1 MWNLFLIVVI
11 SIATCLGIHVCLSV
25 CLSVHG
31 GVPQGSVLGVL
42 FFNIVMDDLEDPE
55 EDAREFVQTS
65 SEGSLP
71 SSGAED
77 GALSES
83 SLDILMRSN
92 LDPDAPAFTPGE
104 DWSFRGILDSS
115 SNEDSGLDDGEPIG
129 SPAYAPSAEN
139 VNLTDHLLHENADT
153 SRPPPWTAST
163 PQRPGGRG
171 RPRWRQSP
179 IHSRGPRL
187 TAETGVSYLEDGTGG
202 DGVISRG
209 GSIIVMKGNSP

>member
-1 MWNLFLIVVI
+1 MESVSDRRYIYSHMFGH
-11 SIATCLGIHVCLSV
+11 TRLSV

-92 LDPDAPAFTPGE
+92 LDPDAPAFTPGRIGPSGGS
-104 DWSFRGILDSS
+104 WTAAAMKTAAWMMGSRLDRRPMLRQRRMSTS
-115 SNEDSGLDDGEPIG
+115 RTTYCMRMLTPPDHRPGLHPR
-129 SPAYAPSAEN
+129 PSAREGG
-139 VNLTDHLLHENADT
+139 VDLDGGSL
-153 SRPPPWTAST
+153 RST
-163 PQRPGGRG
+163 PGGPGSQQRLEFHA
-171 RPRWRQSP
+171 WKTEQEE
-179 IHSRGPRL
+179 
-187 TAETGVSYLEDGTGG
+187 TA
-202 DGVISRG
+202 
-209 GSIIVMKGNSP
+209 